1 MGLRALGVNI
11 YVNYKINQGYYHY
24 PCPASTPTPD
34 PSALSLPTH
43 PPKGTRELTNRAL
56 GKGKWGCPW
65 AWSTLAIIPV
75 PLHSLRRMY
84 WGGGKG
90 VEGYPL
96 PSHCFLH
103 PSIPDY
109 TLSPF
114 LASRAPGCA
123 KKGIGKMIGVK
134 GVVLLLWAKG
144 GGKQVW

>member
-1 MGLRALGVNI
+1 MGLPVIPGGVPG
-11 YVNYKINQGYYHY
+11 VL
-24 PCPASTPTPD
+24 SR
-34 PSALSLPTH
+34 LSLYPFQ
-43 PPKGTRELTNRAL
+43 
-56 GKGKWGCPW
+56 
-65 AWSTLAIIPV
+65 
-75 PLHSLRRMY
+75 Y

-90 VEGYPL
+90 FGRVPL

-144 GGKQVW
+144 GVSKCGKVRFKGLS